1 MRDVINSIRLTMDL
15 LQTLSPS
22 FPFCGIESDK
32 WSRLEGSTE
41 NFNPSNF
48 YGKISNIPLKLVL
61 FPDLPSL
68 SRNNSRFVA
77 FLIQSKEMIKS

>member
-1 MRDVINSIRLTMDL
+1 M
-15 LQTLSPS
+15 SPGGDHRRN
-22 FPFCGIESDK
+22 GI
-32 WSRLEGSTE
+32 GTE
-41 NFNPSNF
+41 IYEAEPPLANLKSG
-48 YGKISNIPLKLVL
+48 YLKGKISNIPLKLVL